1 MWTVIFKYFISVECS
16 ANRYLH
22 GIYTTKTTKAVTD
35 FGCRNV
41 DVVSRGLWITT
52 VGWNLYEFISSE
64 MREPLFVFYTDFSC
78 TSALSSRHCNDNCVD

>member
-52 VGWNLYEFISSE
+52 VGWNLYGQD
-64 MREPLFVFYTDFSC
+64 PLLCASMVRLLLCERQITPRRLSTPLPE
-78 TSALSSRHCNDNCVD
+78 TSVL